1 MAYTAYECLTLDQML
16 ERVKKYDDSKDG
28 CDLIRRAGHFAEKA
42 HEGQFRKSGEPYI
55 VHPMFVA
62 SILVEL
68 MIDPP
73 TIAAALLHDTV
84 EDCDNVT
91 LSMIQEQFGEE
102 VARLVDGVTK
112 LSKLDFADRE
122 EQQAESLRKMIL
134 AMSKDIRVV
143 LIKLADRLHNMRTL
157 KFQPVDRQVAI
168 SRETLDIYAPLA
180 HRLGVYAIKQELEDL
195 ALRYI
200 DPEGYQD
207 VARKVGMRRAE
218 REENIKLVISELSQK
233 LDEAGLKYEIDGRP
247 KHLYSIYRKMVIQNK
262 PFDQIYDLIA
272 IRVIVN
278 TIPECYTVL
287 GIAHTLWNQVPG
299 RFKDYIS
306 VPKANMYQSLHT
318 TVIGGRRIPFPFEIQ
333 IRTWEMHRVAEYGIA
348 AHWRYKEGGQKAGSM
363 DEKLYWLRQILD
375 WQSETRDS
383 HEFIDSLK
391 TDLFSEEVF
400 LFTPKGDIISMQ
412 RGATPLDFAYRIH
425 SQIGNSCV
433 GAKINGKMV
442 PLDTQLETGD
452 RVEVLTSSASKGP
465 SMDWL
470 KIVKTQQAK
479 AKIRQFFKR
488 ELRGENVQKG
498 REMLEHEAKRRGV
511 KLGDYTKPE
520 YYEPLLKKYMFQD
533 LEDLYGAI
541 GYGGVAAVYV
551 LSRLMDEKQ
560 KREEPQKPVVPVIT
574 ENTGSTPPAEP
585 KGKPTHGI
593 YVHGEPGMLVRFARC
608 CNPVPGD
615 DIVGYITRGRGVTVH
630 KADCVNALH
639 TEPERAIPVSW
650 AGEDAG
656 TFSANIQIICY
667 DHTQLLGELTNY
679 IQDLGLP
686 ITAITVKLNKNKTCT
701 ITTTLLVQSR
711 EQLDGA
717 LKKLQKRSDVIE
729 AYRSAN

>member
-1 MAYTAYECLTLDQML
+1 MAYTAYETMTLDEMKS
-16 ERVKKYDDSKDG
+16 RVEKYTTDPKSG
-28 CDLIRRAGHFAEKA
+28 ELIAKAYHFAEQA
-42 HEGQFRKSGEPYI
+42 HAGQVRKNGDPYI
-55 VHPMFVA
+55 VHPMTVA
-62 SILVEL
+62 SILTEL

-84 EDCDNVT
+84 EDVERVT
-91 LSMIQEQFGEE
+91 VDTIQREFGEE
-102 VARLVDGVTK
+102 IARLVDGVTK

-157 KFQPVDRQVAI
+157 KFQSAERQVPIA
-168 SRETLDIYAPLA
+168 RETLDIYAPIA

-195 ALRYI
+195 SLRYI

-207 VARKVGMRRAE
+207 VARKVGMKRAE
-218 REENIKLVISELSQK
+218 REENIKLVINELSQK
-233 LDEAGLKYEIDGRP
+233 LNEAGLHYDIDGRP

-272 IRVIVN
+272 IRVIVD

-318 TVIGGRRIPFPFEIQ
+318 TVVGGRKIPFPFEIQ

-348 AHWRYKEGGQKAGSM
+348 AHWRYKEGGNKDGGLDQ
-363 DEKLYWLRQILD
+363 KLYWLRQILD

-425 SQIGNSCV
+425 SQVGNSCV
-433 GAKINGKMV
+433 GARINGKMV
-442 PLDTQLETGD
+442 TLDTQLETGD
-452 RVEVLTSSASKGP
+452 RVEILTSAASKGP

-520 YYEPLLKKYMFQD
+520 YYEPLLRKYMFQELD
-533 LEDLYGAI
+533 DIYGAI
-541 GYGGVAAVYV
+541 GYGGIAAVYV
-551 LSRLMDEKQ
+551 LSRLIDEKQ
-560 KREEPQKPVVPVIT
+560 KHDEPQAPKALPPVGEAPVQQ
-574 ENTGSTPPAEP
+574 PQ
-585 KGKPTHGI
+585 GKPTQGI
-593 YVHGEPGMLVRFARC
+593 YVHGEAGMLVRFARC

-615 DIVGYITRGRGVTVH
+615 DIVGYVTRGRGVTVH

-639 TEPERAIPVSW
+639 NEPERSVPVSW
-650 AGEDAG
+650 ADEDVG
-656 TFSANIQIICY
+656 TFSANIHIICY
-667 DHTQLLGELTNY
+667 DHSSLLGELTNY
-679 IQDLGLP
+679 IEDQGVPLS
-686 ITAITVKLNKNKTCT
+686 AISVKINKNKTCT
-701 ITTTLLVQSR
+701 IITTLQVKSR
-711 EQLDGA
+711 EQLDGLL
-717 LKKLQKRSDVIE
+717 LKLSRRSDVID
-729 AYRSAN
+729 AYRSAS

>member
-1 MAYTAYECLTLDQML
+1 MAYTAYEPMTMDEILA
-16 ERVKKYDDSKDG
+16 RVKKVDTDGKGVALVQKAYD
-28 CDLIRRAGHFAEKA
+28 FASEA
-42 HEGQFRKSGEPYI
+42 HKEQKRKSGEPYI
-55 VHPMFVA
+55 VHPLNVA
-62 SILVEL
+62 SIITEL

-84 EDCDNVT
+84 EDTGTTVQQVSD
-91 LSMIQEQFGEE
+91 LFGEE

-112 LSKLDFADRE
+112 LAKLNFADRE

-157 KFQPVDRQVAI
+157 KYKEPDRQVAI
-168 SRETLDIYAPLA
+168 ARETLDIYAPLA
-180 HRLGVYAIKQELEDL
+180 HRLGVYGIKQELEDL
-195 ALRYI
+195 SLRYI
-200 DPEGYQD
+200 DPEGYQN
-207 VARKVGMRRAE
+207 VAQKVGMKRAE

-233 LDEAGLKYEIDGRP
+233 LDEQGLRYDIDGRP

-262 PFDQIYDLIA
+262 PFDQIFDLIA

-318 TVIGGRRIPFPFEIQ
+318 TVVGGRRIPFPFEIQ

-348 AHWRYKEGGQKAGSM
+348 AHWRYKEGGKKN
-363 DEKLYWLRQILD
+363 DTLDDKLYWLRQILD
-375 WQSETRDS
+375 WQSEAKDS
-383 HEFIDSLK
+383 HEFIDGLK

-412 RGATPLDFAYRIH
+412 RGSTPLDFAYRIH
-425 SQIGNSCV
+425 SQVGNSCV

-442 PLDTQLETGD
+442 PLDTQLQTGD

-479 AKIRQFFKR
+479 SKIRQFFKR
-488 ELRGENVQKG
+488 ELRGENVVRGK
-498 REMLEHEAKRRGV
+498 EMLEHEAKRRGV
-511 KLGDYTKPE
+511 KLSDYTKPE
-520 YYEPLLKKYMFQD
+520 YYEPLLRKYMFQD
-533 LEDLYGAI
+533 LDDLYGAI

-551 LSRLMDEKQ
+551 LSRMIDEKQ
-560 KREEPQKPVVPVIT
+560 KKEAPAFKPPVVTETPVP
-574 ENTGSTPPAEP
+574 SAPV
-585 KGKPTHGI
+585 GKPTHGI
-593 YVHGEPGMLVRFARC
+593 YVHGESGMLIRFARC

-639 TEPERAIPVSW
+639 SEPERAVPVSW
-650 AGEDAG
+650 AAEELGV
-656 TFSANIQIICY
+656 FSANVVIICY
-667 DHTQLLGELTNY
+667 DHNSLLGEITNF
-679 IQDLGLP
+679 IQDQGIPL
-686 ITAITVKLNKNKTCT
+686 TALSVKLNKNKTCT
-701 ITTTLLVQSR
+701 ITATIQVKSR
-711 EQLDGA
+711 EQLDA
-717 LKKLQKRSDVIE
+717 SLMKLQRRSDVIE
-729 AYRSAN
+729 AYRSAS

>member
-1 MAYTAYECLTLDQML
+1 MAYTAYECLTLSQIL
-16 ERVKKYDDSKDG
+16 ERVKKYDDTPGG
-28 CDLIRRAGHFAEKA
+28 CDLIERAGHFAENA
-42 HEGQFRKSGEPYI
+42 HAGQFRKSGEPYI

-91 LSMIQEQFGEE
+91 LDLIQDQFGEE

-157 KFQPVDRQVAI
+157 KWQSVDRQVAI

-195 ALRYI
+195 SLRYI

-207 VARKVGMRRAE
+207 VARKVGMKRAE

-333 IRTWEMHRVAEYGIA
+333 IRTWEMHRIAEYGIA
-348 AHWRYKEGGQKAGSM
+348 AHWRYKEGGQKSGGL

-425 SQIGNSCV
+425 SQVGNSCV

-452 RVEVLTSSASKGP
+452 RVEVLTSASSKGP

-488 ELRGENVQKG
+488 ELRGENVSKG
-498 REMLEHEAKRRGV
+498 KEMLEHEAKRRGV
-511 KLGDYTKPE
+511 KLSDYTKPE

-533 LEDLYGAI
+533 LDDLYGAI

-551 LSRLMDEKQ
+551 LSRLIDEKN
-560 KREEPQKPVVPVIT
+560 KREELQKPAIPIIT
-574 ENTGSTPPAEP
+574 ESSAPPPPIEP

-650 AGEDAG
+650 ADEGAG

-701 ITTTLLVQSR
+701 ITTTLMVQSR
-711 EQLDGA
+711 EQLDNA